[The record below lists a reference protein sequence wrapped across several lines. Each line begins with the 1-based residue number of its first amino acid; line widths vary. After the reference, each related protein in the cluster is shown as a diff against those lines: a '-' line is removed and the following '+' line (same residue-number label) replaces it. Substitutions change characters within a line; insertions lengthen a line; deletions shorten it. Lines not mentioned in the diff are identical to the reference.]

1 MASNSSGTSRESG
14 RLRRKNRTRAKVQGT
29 AERPRLCV
37 FRSSKFTYA
46 QLIADDSGAVIASL
60 STKTVKASDSSSKCV
75 ASAKELGL
83 KVGAIAKEK
92 QISAVVFDRNGFL
105 YHGRIA
111 AVADGAREAGLQF

>member
-1 MASNSSGTSRESG
+1 MASVKIGSSRDSG
-14 RLRRKNRTRAKVQGT
+14 RLRRKFRTREKVQGT

-46 QLIADDSGAVIASL
+46 QLIADDSGAVIAAV
-60 STKTVKASDSSSKCV
+60 STKTVTAADSSPKAV

-92 QISAVVFDRNGFL
+92 NISAVVFDRNGFL

-111 AVADGAREAGLQF
+111 AVAEGAREAGLQF